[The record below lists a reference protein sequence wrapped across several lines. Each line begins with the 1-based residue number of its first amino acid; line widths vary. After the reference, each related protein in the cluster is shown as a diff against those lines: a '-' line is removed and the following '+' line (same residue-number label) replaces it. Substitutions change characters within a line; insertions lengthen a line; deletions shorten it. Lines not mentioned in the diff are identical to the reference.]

1 MKDFHIL
8 GRDEYTVDGSNYW
21 YWLLAQPLRGPLPD
35 FLEDVDEG

>member
-8 GRDEYTVDGSNYW
+8 GRDEYTVDGSNYC